1 MKKIILLAFAL
12 ALSFSSCEKDD
23 ICDANTPTTPRL
35 VITFYDITNPSVL
48 KSVTNLKVVG
58 AGMTDGIIFNASAT
72 GESKYLTS
80 GSTISI
86 PLKTNEDT
94 TNYSFTLNSGNAN
107 PALVNE
113 DNIKFDYTRADIF
126 VSRACGF
133 KTLFT
138 LNTSNPYT
146 HTDAAVPD
154 EKWIQYISVEK
165 SNIDNENDTH
175 LKIFF

>member
-1 MKKIILLAFAL
+1 
-12 ALSFSSCEKDD
+12 
-23 ICDANTPTTPRL
+23 
-35 VITFYDITNPSVL
+35 
-48 KSVTNLKVVG
+48 VTNLKVVG
-58 AGMTDGIIFNASAT
+58 GGMTDGIIFNPSAT
-72 GESKYLTS
+72 GDSKYLTN
-80 GSTISI
+80 GSEISI

-94 TNYSFTLNSGNAN
+94 TTYTFILNSGNVN

-113 DNIKFDYTRADIF
+113 DIIKFDYSRNNVF

-146 HTDAAVPD
+146 HTDAAIPD

-175 LKIFF
+175 IKIFF

>member
-1 MKKIILLAFAL
+1 MKKIFLLLLVL
-12 ALSFSSCEKDD
+12 ALSFFSCEKDD

-35 VITFYDITNPSVL
+35 VITFYDITNPAVL
-48 KSVTNLKVVG
+48 KNVTNLKVVG
-58 AGMTDGIIFNASAT
+58 AGMTDGIIFNTSAT

-80 GSTISI
+80 GNAISI

-94 TNYSFTLNSGNAN
+94 TSYNFTLNSGNAN